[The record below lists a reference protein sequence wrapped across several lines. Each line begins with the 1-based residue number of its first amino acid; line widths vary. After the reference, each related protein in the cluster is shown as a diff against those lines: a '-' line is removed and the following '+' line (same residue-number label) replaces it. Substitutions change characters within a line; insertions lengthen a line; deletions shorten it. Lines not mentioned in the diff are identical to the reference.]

1 MVGSI
6 LGPRKVGVGRLWQAR
21 VIQPTTKGDPL
32 ETIPGPE
39 SISTTPRSELDLKE
53 FQERFPGIIQDGV
66 LDAAR
71 LVAILG
77 IDVSASKDA
86 KERFGLMWA
95 GRQKAVEALQVPSYA
110 ALVPDQE
117 NSVGWENA
125 RNVFIESDNLE
136 ALKLMQNSYNDQFKL
151 IYLDPPYNTGKD
163 FVYNDDFSD
172 PIRRYLE
179 VTGQV
184 DQSGNRLV
192 ANLETT
198 GRKHSNWLTMMLPRL
213 SLARNLLR
221 LDGVLAISIDDNE
234 VANLRLLL
242 DEVFGPENF
251 EGHIH
256 WRRRHNQPNDPT
268 KMIALVAEHILVY
281 ARDSQIFKQKG
292 VGKIPITGDFSNPD
306 GDPRGPWGSKPW
318 KVGSGQSGSS
328 YSIMTPSGKELS
340 GQWMGERETF
350 DRLSVEGRI
359 YFPNGGKGSP
369 RKKYYQAERALEGQ
383 SATNWWP
390 HDKFGHNQEASAEV
404 EALFESK
411 NVFSNPKSTTLLMS
425 LMQIAN
431 VGPEDLVGDFFAGSG
446 STAHAVLKLNA
457 QDGGSRRSV
466 SVTLREEIK
475 NGEPGYHIGYRWIS
489 DLCLDRIKK
498 ALKSLSDTS
507 GLRVYRLGTSV
518 FNVPLGES
526 EFLEIGLTRTSEDK
540 PHLRDLM
547 QILLSTG
554 SHLDAKVLPVTHG
567 LYLSGDRLISIA
579 PEFNHQLEALA
590 KSHFSKIAS
599 FFCLEDSFAGKD
611 ELKANLYFACK
622 KSNITFKTF

>member
-1 MVGSI
+1 MASI
-6 LGPRKVGVGRLWQAR
+6 LGPPKVGVRRLWQAR
-21 VIQPTTKGDPL
+21 GTKQTTKGDPL
-32 ETIPGPE
+32 ETVPGPE
-39 SISTTPRSELDLKE
+39 STSTTPPSELNLKDFE
-53 FQERFPGIIQDGV
+53 QRFPGFIQDGV
-66 LDAAR
+66 LDAAG
-71 LVAILG
+71 LGAILG
-77 IDVSASKDA
+77 IDVSAPKDA
-86 KERFGLMWA
+86 RERFGLMWA
-95 GRQKAVEALQVPSYA
+95 GRQKSIEALQAPSYA
-110 ALVPDQE
+110 ALVPDKE

-125 RNVFIESDNLE
+125 RNVFIEGDNLE
-136 ALKLMQNSYNDQFKL
+136 VLKLLQNAYNDQFKL

-179 VTGQV
+179 ITGQA
-184 DQSGNRLV
+184 DSSGNRLV

-281 ARDSQIFKQKG
+281 ARDSQTLKQKG

-306 GDPRGPWGSKPW
+306 ADPRGPWGSKPW
-318 KVGSGQSGSS
+318 KVGSNQSGSS
-328 YSIMTPSGKELS
+328 YSILTPSGNELN

-350 DRLSVEGRI
+350 DRLVAEGRI

-390 HDKFGHNQEASAEV
+390 HDKFGHNQEASAEL
-404 EALFESK
+404 EALFDGK
-411 NVFSNPKSTTLLMS
+411 NVFSNPKSTTLLAA

-475 NGEPGYHIGYRWIS
+475 EGDPGFHLGFRWIS

-498 ALKSLSDTS
+498 SLKSLSDTS

-518 FNVPLGES
+518 FKVPASES
-526 EFLEIGLTRTSEDK
+526 EFLEMGLTRTSDER
-540 PHLRDLM
+540 PNVRDLM

-554 SHLDAKVLPVTHG
+554 SRLDAEVLQVTDEV
-567 LYLSGDRLISIA
+567 YLCGDRLVSIA
-579 PEFNHQLEALA
+579 QEFNHQLEALA
-590 KSHFSKIAS
+590 RSNFSKISS
-599 FFCLEDSFAGKD
+599 FFCLEDSLAGKD
-611 ELKANLYFACK
+611 DLKANMYFACK
-622 KSNITFKTF
+622 KANITFRTF

>member
-1 MVGSI
+1 M
-6 LGPRKVGVGRLWQAR
+6 
-21 VIQPTTKGDPL
+21 
-32 ETIPGPE
+32 ETVPGPKSTATSSP
-39 SISTTPRSELDLKE
+39 SIANLQAFKDL
-53 FQERFPGIIQDGV
+53 FPGVFQDGA
-66 LDAAR
+66 LDAA
-71 LVAILG
+71 LLGEALGVQVAGLKAG
-77 IDVSASKDA
+77 

-95 GRQKAVEALQVPSYA
+95 GRQKAVEALQAPSYA

-125 RNVFIESDNLE
+125 GNVFIESDNLE
-136 ALKLMQNSYNDQFKL
+136 ALKLMQNAYNDQFKL

-179 VTGQV
+179 ITGQV
-184 DQSGNRLV
+184 DPSGNRLV

-198 GRKHSNWLTMMLPRL
+198 GRKHSNWLTMMLPRI

-221 LDGVLAISIDDNE
+221 LDGVIAISIDDNE

-281 ARDSQIFKQKG
+281 ARDSKIYKQQG
-292 VGKIPITGDFSNPD
+292 VGKIAITGDFSNPD

-328 YSIMTPSGKELS
+328 YSILTPSGDELN

-404 EALFESK
+404 EALFDSK
-411 NVFSNPKSTTLLMS
+411 NVFSNPKSTTLLAA

-457 QDGGSRRSV
+457 QDGGNRKSV
-466 SVTLREEIK
+466 SVTLREEIMD
-475 NGEPGYHIGYRWIS
+475 GEPGYHLGYRWIS

-498 ALKSLSDTS
+498 AMKSLGDTS
-507 GLRVYRLGTSV
+507 GLRVYRLGKSA
-518 FNVPLGES
+518 FHVPENES
-526 EFLEIGLTRTSEDK
+526 EFLEMGKTRASEER
-540 PHLRDLM
+540 PNSRDLM
-547 QILLSTG
+547 QILLSAG
-554 SHLDAKVLPVTHG
+554 SRLDAEVLQVSDE

-579 PEFNHQLEALA
+579 PEFNHQVEASA
-590 KSHFSKIAS
+590 RSHFPKIAS
-599 FFCLEDSFAGKD
+599 FFCLEDSLAGMD
-611 ELKANLYFACK
+611 DLKANLYFACK
-622 KSNITFKTF
+622 KANVTFKTF